1 MLAPILVGLALRG
14 AHTLYETEKA
24 ANLSEKALLKREK
37 AVEKEVDSYRNLD
50 RAEESAEKSMK
61 KLFNL
66 KKGIYTTSMSD
77 FKKTFEPI
85 STLSFLKSVNNL
97 TTGSELRVS
106 SGLTEIDT
114 MTTFYSEPMTQQQQ
128 LISLLF
134 GGLGVM
140 RAERKM
146 QEQELAYASQQ
157 MRMAKLLE
165 THANNK
171 ISVLETIKQK
181 NDMLWDL
188 IRKLNM
194 IFITSLK
201 TSKNSISI
209 HGTKEMDYSDNE
221 IDNLRF
227 TLQLSDVICKL
238 CESPLITSEGEFI
251 QDSASLIKKG
261 NEIILEANN
270 KIQTRRG

>member
-1 MLAPILVGLALRG
+1 MLVPLLVGLG
-14 AHTLYETEKA
+14 YTLYETEKA
-24 ANLSEKALLKREK
+24 TNLSEKALLKREK
-37 AVEKEVDSYRNLD
+37 AVEKEMDAYRNLH

-66 KKGIYTTSMSD
+66 KKGIYTTSMPD
-77 FKKTFEPI
+77 LKKTFEPI
-85 STLSFLKSVNNL
+85 STLSFLKSVNDL
-97 TTGSELRVS
+97 TTGTELKVS
-106 SGLTEIDT
+106 SSFTEIET
-114 MTTFYSEPMTQQQQ
+114 MATFYSEPMTQQQQ
-128 LISLLF
+128 LIALLN
-134 GGLGVM
+134 GGCGVM
-140 RAERKM
+140 QAERKR

-171 ISVLETIKQK
+171 ILVLETIKQK

-188 IRKLNM
+188 IRKLNI
-194 IFITSLK
+194 IFIASLK

-209 HGTKEMDYSDNE
+209 HGIKEMDYSDNE